1 MSKRT
6 IEVDDAT
13 AAALESRAAEVGLS
27 VAELLAEMVAA
38 EGAPS
43 PLSGAEMAE
52 LDRQWAA
59 IKAGEPTVAHD
70 EVVRWLDTWG
80 TPRFRLWKD
89 Q

>member
-13 AAALESRAAEVGLS
+13 ATALESRAAEVGLS
-27 VAELLAEMVAA
+27 VPELLAEMVAA

-43 PLSGAEMAE
+43 ALSNAEVSE

-59 IKAGEPTVAHD
+59 IKAGQPTVPHD
-70 EVVRWLDTWG
+70 DVVRWLDTWG
-80 TPRFRLWKD
+80 TPRFKAWKD

>member
-13 AAALESRAAEVGLS
+13 AIALESRAAEVGLS
-27 VAELLAEMVAA
+27 VPELLAEMVAA

-43 PLSGAEMAE
+43 AVSNTDVSD

-59 IKAGEPTVAHD
+59 IKAGQPTIPHD
-70 EVVRWLDTWG
+70 DVVRWLDTWG
-80 TPRFRLWKD
+80 TPRFKAWKG

>member
-6 IEVDDAT
+6 IEVDDAI
-13 AAALESRAAEVGLS
+13 AEALKSRAAEVGLS

-38 EGAPS
+38 ESAS
-43 PLSGAEMAE
+43 SELSSAEMTD

-59 IKAGEPTVAHD
+59 IKAGEPTVVHD
-70 EVVRWLDTWG
+70 DVVRWLDTWG
-80 TPRFRLWKD
+80 TPGFKPWKS